1 MAYYDMVLQAAEYLR
16 RCMPAVP
23 RVGLVLGS
31 GLGGL
36 VDAMQERKAVPYSEI
51 PNFPQSNV
59 EGRAGNLVFGRVGG
73 TPMVAMQGR
82 ISFLRGLFHAR
93 GSVSHLM

>member
-36 VDAMQERKAVPYSEI
+36 VDAMQETLCSVVWAAHPWWLCRGAFI
-51 PNFPQSNV
+51 FTRAFPC
-59 EGRAGNLVFGRVGG
+59 
-73 TPMVAMQGR
+73 
-82 ISFLRGLFHAR
+82 AR
-93 GSVSHLM
+93 